1 LGLAGIPAGV
11 VSSEP
16 GNAEQTGVR
25 VKRGD
30 DHGTVATAAAA
41 VAESGGGSGSGDGSR
56 RVLTAATAAAV
67 LQQDGRAVL
76 EPRDAQRRIAV
87 AHAAHDPRPRAFYQ
101 PVAGEIKR
109 LNYGRY

>member
-1 LGLAGIPAGV
+1 M
-11 VSSEP
+11 VSREP

-30 DHGTVATAAAA
+30 DHGAVATAAATIA
-41 VAESGGGSGSGDGSR
+41 KSGGGSGSGDGGR
-56 RVLTAATAAAV
+56 RVLAAAV
-67 LQQDGRAVL
+67 LQRDGCAVL
-76 EPRDAQRRIAV
+76 EPRNAQWRVAM
-87 AHAAHDPRPRAFYQ
+87 AHAAHDPRPSAFYQ